1 MGVIQRVVK
10 PRNQKSKRALE
21 AREPKPIENAK
32 SAIFIRGP
40 KSSDMVM
47 KAMRDIHALKKPNVA
62 PSFYGKKNPD
72 VRPFESGGSARIEF
86 FSRKHD
92 SSLFVVGSHSKKKP
106 HNLVLGR
113 MYDGHLLDMIEL
125 GITEE
130 SFKSLSDFQNTKVPM
145 GTKPCLLFSGDA
157 FENDPTM
164 KRAKSLLIDMF
175 RGESQV
181 TNVRLTGLELSLQF
195 TAVST
200 NGSSGPFRI
209 LFRCYR
215 IITKKSDNV
224 RLPRVELEEIGPR
237 MDLSIRRTHL
247 ASDDLFKT
255 ACKQIKNAKRTEK
268 RKTKN
273 ITDDGLGGTLGRI
286 HVPAQNVGD
295 GTLQTRKM
303 KGLKDTPEEKK
314 AKQLLKLKEKR
325 SKAENARKAN
335 VAAVFAEENGN

>member
-1 MGVIQRVVK
+1 MQ
-10 PRNQKSKRALE
+10 
-21 AREPKPIENAK
+21 
-32 SAIFIRGP
+32 
-40 KSSDMVM
+40 
-47 KAMRDIHALKKPNVA
+47 
-62 PSFYGKKNPD
+62 
-72 VRPFESGGSARIEF
+72 PFESGGSSRIEF
-86 FSRKHD
+86 FCRKHD
-92 SSLFVVGSHSKKKP
+92 SSLFAVGSHSKKRP

-125 GITEE
+125 GINEE
-130 SFKSLSDFQNTKVPM
+130 TFKSLSDFPNSKVDV
-145 GTKPCLLFSGDA
+145 GTKPCLLFSGEA
-157 FENDPTM
+157 FESDPTM
-164 KRAKSLLIDMF
+164 VRAKSLLIDMF

-181 TNVRLTGLELSLQF
+181 TNVRLGGLELTLQF
-195 TAVST
+195 TAV
-200 NGSSGPFRI
+200 NGVHGSSGPFKI
-209 LFRCYR
+209 LFRSYR

-237 MDLSIRRTHL
+237 MDLSVRRTHL
-247 ASDDLFKT
+247 ASDDLFRT
-255 ACKQIKNAKRTEK
+255 ASKQIKNAKRTEK

-295 GTLQTRKM
+295 GRLQTRKM

-335 VAAVFAEENGN
+335 VAAVFAE

>member
-1 MGVIQRVVK
+1 M
-10 PRNQKSKRALE
+10 
-21 AREPKPIENAK
+21 
-32 SAIFIRGP
+32 
-40 KSSDMVM
+40 
-47 KAMRDIHALKKPNVA
+47 
-62 PSFYGKKNPD
+62 
-72 VRPFESGGSARIEF
+72 RPFESGGTERLEF
-86 FSRKHD
+86 FCRKND
-92 SSLFVVGSHSKKKP
+92 TSLFVVGSHSKKRP

-113 MYDGHLLDMIEL
+113 LYDGHLLDMVEL
-125 GITEE
+125 GLVEE
-130 SFKSLSDFQNTKVPM
+130 TFKGLNDFLNTKVPV

-164 KRAKSLLIDMF
+164 KRVKSLLIDMF

-181 TNVRLTGLELSLQF
+181 SHVRLAGLELSLQF

-200 NGSSGPFRI
+200 SGSSGPYKV
-209 LFRCYR
+209 LFRSYR

-237 MDLSIRRTHL
+237 MDLTVRRTHL

-255 ACKQIKNAKRTEK
+255 ACKQVKNVKRTEK

-273 ITDDGLGGTLGRI
+273 ITEDGLGATLGRI

-295 GTLQTRKM
+295 GRLQTRKM

-314 AKQLLKLKEKR
+314 VKQLTKIKEKR
-325 SKAENARKAN
+325 SKAEAARKAN
-335 VAAVFAEENGN
+335 VTAVFGEENGS